1 MTRRPPARPSLSDQ
15 ATRDV
20 SRRSVLKFASLLGAG
35 AIAAPALAACAGP
48 KTATNPAGTAG
59 AAGAAGGKLSI
70 VLNRNLVSLDNKL
83 NQYDAAVTVQRAVRE
98 ALTKIGDDLK
108 PELVLAQSFEQTKP
122 TVWTVKLRDDIHY
135 SDKSKVTVEDVE
147 TALKMYF
154 QVKAGY
160 VASQFPEQPAFAKVD
175 DRTFTLTTKRPVV
188 SLNSLMSNILIT
200 PAAANKPEELGTG
213 LGTGPFTIADANSG
227 TGTYRLVRNP
237 NYWGTAPKLDEV
249 NVSYQEEEGARVIAI
264 TSGQADVIDTIT
276 PESAASLKTKSD
288 IDVIETP
295 GTRLI
300 HLFYNFRKPAG
311 HPVADP
317 KVREAL
323 SHAIDHDSLIK
334 ALMNGQVTSAE
345 GVVPKTLAGFAKTG
359 DYTYDPAKAKSMLA
373 EAGATGL
380 KLRFIWED
388 SEFAGASR
396 VLEAISQMLAAVG
409 VTAEL
414 KMIPKGGEI
423 NAWRRG
429 EAGDWD
435 VLANGYGNQTGL
447 ALTNLQG
454 QYGGTAEKEKT
465 RDTYHGF
472 VVPEIT
478 ALLDQAAAEADESKR
493 NALLAQAQEKI
504 WALWPAMWA
513 WTPNNVLAKR
523 KRVATLN
530 LRPINSYDLGSVAV
544 SG

>member
-1 MTRRPPARPSLSDQ
+1 MPQQTPSLLPRPTS
-15 ATRDV
+15 RRGSV
-20 SRRSVLKFASLLGAG
+20 SRRSILKLASLAGAG
-35 AIAAPALAACAGP
+35 AALRSRPRRLRRARDQPARA
-48 KTATNPAGTAG
+48 TAG
-59 AAGAAGGKLSI
+59 AAAAGGTLSI

-98 ALTKIGDDLK
+98 ALTKIGDKLT
-108 PELVLAQSFEQTKP
+108 PELVLAESFEQTKP
-122 TVWTVKLRDDIHY
+122 TEWTVKLRDDIHY

-147 TALKMYF
+147 TALRLYF
-154 QVKAGY
+154 EVKAGY
-160 VASQFPEQPAFAKVD
+160 VASQFPEQPTFTKVD
-175 DRTFTLTTKRPVV
+175 DRTFTLTTKNPVV

-200 PAAANKPEELGTG
+200 PAADNKAEELGTG
-213 LGTGPFTIADANSG
+213 LGTGPFTIASADSG
-227 TGTYRLVRNP
+227 TGTYRLVRNA
-237 NYWGTAPKLDEV
+237 NYWGSRPSSTRSTSATRRRRAPA
-249 NVSYQEEEGARVIAI
+249 SSRSPRARP
-264 TSGQADVIDTIT
+264 TSSTRSRPSRRRRSRRT
-276 PESAASLKTKSD
+276 PTSTSSRRRARASSTSSTTSASPTGSPLA
-288 IDVIETP
+288 
-295 GTRLI
+295 
-300 HLFYNFRKPAG
+300 N
-311 HPVADP
+311 P

-323 SHAIDHDSLIK
+323 SYAIDHESLIK

-345 GVVPKTLAGFAKTG
+345 GVVPTTLAGFAKTG
-359 DYTYDPAKAKSMLA
+359 EYTYDVAKAKQMLA
-373 EAGATGL
+373 DNGAAGL
-380 KLRFIWED
+380 KVRIIWED

-396 VLEAISQMLAAVG
+396 VLEAVSQMFAAVG

-435 VLANGYGNQTGL
+435 ILANGYGNQTGL

-478 ALLDQAAAEADESKR
+478 ALLDKAAAESDEAKR
-493 NALLAQAQEKI
+493 NDLLKQAQEKI
-504 WALWPAMWA
+504 WAEWPAVWA

-523 KRVATLN
+523 KRVQNLN
-530 LRPINSYDLGSVAV
+530 LRATNSYDLAAV
-544 SG
+544 TVSA

>member
-1 MTRRPPARPSLSDQ
+1 MTHPKPRPVLPVEPG
-15 ATRDV
+15 RDH
-20 SRRSVLKFASLLGAG
+20 SRRTILKFASLAGAG
-35 AIAAPALAACAGP
+35 ALLAPALAACAGP
-48 KTATNPAGTAG
+48 KTNPGGANTGG
-59 AAGAAGGKLSI
+59 AAAAGGSLNI

-83 NQYDAAVTVQRAVRE
+83 NQYDAAVTVQRAVRQ
-98 ALTKIGDDLK
+98 ALTQIGDNLT
-108 PELVLAQSFEQTKP
+108 PELVLAESFKQTSP
-122 TVWTVKLRDDIHY
+122 TVWTVKLRSDIHY
-135 SDKSKVTVEDVE
+135 SDKSPVTVEDVE
-147 TALKMYF
+147 TALKLYF
-154 QVKAGY
+154 EVKAGY
-160 VASQFPEQPAFAKVD
+160 VASQFPEQPTFKKVD
-175 DRTFTLTTKRPVV
+175 DTTFTLTTKSPVV

-200 PAAANKPEELGTG
+200 PAKDNKAQELGTG
-213 LGTGPFTIADANSG
+213 LGTGPFTIAKADSG
-227 TGTYRLVRNP
+227 TGTYTLARNE
-237 NYWGTAPKLDEV
+237 NYWGEKAKLDTV

-276 PESAASLKTKSD
+276 PESAASLKSNAD
-288 IDVIETP
+288 IDVIQTP

-300 HLFYNFRKPAG
+300 HLFFNFRKPSSSPIAN
-311 HPVADP
+311 P

-334 ALMNGQVTSAE
+334 ALMNGQVSSAE
-345 GVVPKTLAGFAKTG
+345 GVVPATLAGFAKTG
-359 DYTYDPAKAKSMLA
+359 EYTYDVAKAKQMLA
-373 EAGATGL
+373 DNGGSGL
-380 KLRFIWED
+380 KLRIIWED

-396 VLEAISQMLAAVG
+396 VLEAVAQMLAAVG

-465 RDTYHGF
+465 KDTYQGF

-478 ALLDQAAAEADESKR
+478 DLLDQAAAEPDETKR
-493 NALLAQAQEKI
+493 NDLLKQAQEKI

-523 KRVATLN
+523 KRVTTLK
-530 LRPINSYDLGSVAV
+530 LRAINSYDLSMVTV

>member
-1 MTRRPPARPSLSDQ
+1 MPQHSPAMLPLSDLPARE
-15 ATRDV
+15 V
-20 SRRSVLKFASLLGAG
+20 SRRSILKFASLAGAG
-35 AIAAPALAACAGP
+35 ALFAPALAACAGP
-48 KTATNPAGTAG
+48 KSANSASTAG
-59 AAGAAGGKLSI
+59 AGAAGGTLSI

-108 PELVLAQSFEQTKP
+108 PELVLAESFEQTKP
-122 TVWTVKLRDDIHY
+122 TVWTVKLRSDVHY
-135 SDKSKVTVEDVE
+135 SDKSPVTVEDVE
-147 TALKMYF
+147 TALKLYF
-154 QVKAGY
+154 EVKAGY
-160 VASQFPEQPAFAKVD
+160 VASQFPEQPTFTKVD
-175 DRTFTLTTKRPVV
+175 DKTFTLTTKVPVV
-188 SLNSLMSNILIT
+188 TLNSLMSNILIT
-200 PAAANKPEELGTG
+200 PAKDNKAEELSNG
-213 LGTGPFTIADANSG
+213 LGTGPFVIANADTG
-227 TGTYRLVRNP
+227 TGTYTLTRND
-237 NYWGTAPKLDEV
+237 NYWGTKPALDTV
-249 NVSYQEEEGARVIAI
+249 KVSYQEEEGARVIAI

-276 PESAASLKTKSD
+276 PESATALKTKSD

-300 HLFYNFRKPAG
+300 HLFFNFRKPAG
-311 HPVADP
+311 HPLANP

-323 SHAIDHDSLIK
+323 TYAVDHDSLIK
-334 ALMNGQVTSAE
+334 ALMNNQVTSAE

-359 DYTYDPAKAKSMLA
+359 AYAYDPAKAKQMLA
-373 EAGATGL
+373 DNGASGL
-380 KLRFIWED
+380 KLTFIWED

-409 VTAEL
+409 VTATL

-447 ALTNLQG
+447 ALTNLVG

-465 RDTYHGF
+465 RDTYQGF
-472 VVPEIT
+472 VVPEVS
-478 ALLDQAAAEADESKR
+478 ALLDKAGAEADEAKR
-493 NALLAQAQEKI
+493 NDLLSQAQEKI

-523 KRVATLN
+523 KRVTTLK
-530 LRPINSYDLGSVAV
+530 LRAINSYDLGSVTVV
-544 SG
+544 SA

>member
-1 MTRRPPARPSLSDQ
+1 MPQQPALLPPSDRPTRE
-15 ATRDV
+15 V
-20 SRRSVLKFASLLGAG
+20 SRRSILKLASLAGAG
-35 AIAAPALAACAGP
+35 AVFAPALAACAGP
-48 KTATNPAGTAG
+48 KTATNASTAG
-59 AAGAAGGKLSI
+59 AGAAGGALSI

-108 PELVLAQSFEQTKP
+108 PELVLAESFEQTKP
-122 TVWTVKLRDDIHY
+122 TEWTVKLRSDIHY
-135 SDKSKVTVEDVE
+135 SDKSPVTVDDVE
-147 TALKMYF
+147 TALKLYF
-154 QVKAGY
+154 EVKAGY

-175 DRTFTLTTKRPVV
+175 DTTFTLTTKNPVV
-188 SLNSLMSNILIT
+188 TLDSLMSNILIT
-200 PAAANKPEELGTG
+200 PAKDNKAEELSTG
-213 LGTGPFTIADANSG
+213 LGTGPFVIANADTG
-227 TGTYRLVRNP
+227 TGTYKLTRND
-237 NYWGTAPKLDEV
+237 NYWGEKAKLQEV

-276 PESAASLKTKSD
+276 PESAASLKTNAD

-300 HLFYNFRKPAG
+300 HLFYNFRKPKG
-311 HPVADP
+311 HPLANP

-323 SHAIDHDSLIK
+323 SYAIDHDSLIK
-334 ALMNGQVTSAE
+334 ALMNNQVTSAE
-345 GVVPKTLAGFAKTG
+345 GVVPTTLAGFAKTG
-359 DYTYDPAKAKSMLA
+359 DYTYDVTKAKSLLA
-373 EAGATGL
+373 ESGASDL
-380 KLRFIWED
+380 KLTFIWED

-396 VLEAISQMLAAVG
+396 VLEAVSQMLAAVG
-409 VTAEL
+409 VTATL

-478 ALLDQAAAEADESKR
+478 ALLDQAGAEADEAKR
-493 NALLAQAQEKI
+493 NDLLKQAQEKI

-523 KRVATLN
+523 KRVAALK
-530 LRPINSYDLGSVAV
+530 LRAINSYDLDAV
-544 SG
+544 TVSA

>member
-1 MTRRPPARPSLSDQ
+1 MPQQPALLPPSDLPTRE
-15 ATRDV
+15 V
-20 SRRSVLKFASLLGAG
+20 SRRSILKLASLAGAG
-35 AIAAPALAACAGP
+35 ALFAPALAACAGP
-48 KTATNPAGTAG
+48 KTANSASTAG
-59 AAGAAGGKLSI
+59 AGAAGGTLSI

-108 PELVLAQSFEQTKP
+108 PELVLAESFEQTKP
-122 TVWTVKLRDDIHY
+122 TEWTVKLRSDIHY
-135 SDKSKVTVEDVE
+135 SDKSPVTVEDVE
-147 TALKMYF
+147 TALKLYF

-160 VASQFPEQPAFAKVD
+160 VAAQFPEQPSFTKVD
-175 DRTFTLTTKRPVV
+175 DKTFTLTTKVPVV
-188 SLNSLMSNILIT
+188 TLDSLMSNILIT
-200 PAAANKPEELGTG
+200 PAKDNKAEELSTG
-213 LGTGPFTIADANSG
+213 LGTGPFVITTADTG
-227 TGTYRLVRNP
+227 TGTYKLTRND
-237 NYWGTAPKLDEV
+237 NYWGEKAKLQEV

-276 PESAASLKTKSD
+276 PESAASLKTNSD

-311 HPVADP
+311 HPLADP

-323 SHAIDHDSLIK
+323 TYAIDHDSLIK

-345 GVVPKTLAGFAKTG
+345 GVVPKTLAGYVKTG
-359 DYTYDPAKAKSMLA
+359 DYVYDQAKAKQLLA
-373 EAGATGL
+373 AAGVSDL
-380 KLRFIWED
+380 KLTFIWED

-409 VTAEL
+409 VTATL

-447 ALTNLQG
+447 ALTNLVG
-454 QYGGTAEKEKT
+454 QYGGTPAKEKT
-465 RDTYHGF
+465 KDTYQGYVF
-472 VVPEIT
+472 PDIV
-478 ALLDQAAAEADESKR
+478 ALLDKAGAEADEAKR
-493 NALLAQAQEKI
+493 NDLLKQAQEKV
-504 WALWPAMWA
+504 WATWPALWA

-523 KRVATLN
+523 KRVTTLK
-530 LRPINSYDLGSVAV
+530 LRAINSYDLGAV
-544 SG
+544 TVSA

>member
-1 MTRRPPARPSLSDQ
+1 MTTSLHALLPTSDQPARE
-15 ATRDV
+15 V
-20 SRRSVLKFASLLGAG
+20 SRRSVLKFASLAGAG
-35 AIAAPALAACAGP
+35 ALFAPALAACAGP
-48 KTATNPAGTAG
+48 KSANAPSTGG
-59 AAGAAGGKLSI
+59 AGGAGGTLSI

-108 PELVLAQSFEQTKP
+108 PELVLAESFEQTKP
-122 TVWTVKLRDDIHY
+122 TVWTVKLRKDIHY
-135 SDKSKVTVEDVE
+135 SDKSPVTVEDVE
-147 TALKMYF
+147 TALKLYF
-154 QVKAGY
+154 EVKAGY

-175 DRTFTLTTKRPVV
+175 DTTFTLTTKNPVV
-188 SLNSLMSNILIT
+188 TLDSLMSNILIT
-200 PAAANKPEELGTG
+200 PAKDNKAEELSTG
-213 LGTGPFTIADANSG
+213 IGTGPFTIASADTG
-227 TGTYRLVRNP
+227 TGTYTLARNE
-237 NYWGTAPKLDEV
+237 NYWGTKATLDTV
-249 NVSYQEEEGARVIAI
+249 KVSYQEEEGARVIAI

-276 PESAASLKTKSD
+276 PESAASLKTNSD
-288 IDVIETP
+288 VDVIETP

-311 HPVADP
+311 HPLANP

-323 SHAIDHDSLIK
+323 TYAIDHDSLIK
-334 ALMNGQVTSAE
+334 ALMNNQVTSAE

-359 DYTYDPAKAKSMLA
+359 DYTYDPGKAKQMLA
-373 EAGATGL
+373 DNGGSGL
-380 KLRFIWED
+380 KLTFIWED

-396 VLEAISQMLAAVG
+396 VLEAVSQMLAAVG
-409 VTAEL
+409 VTATL

-447 ALTNLQG
+447 ALTNLVG

-465 RDTYHGF
+465 RDSYHGF
-472 VVPEIT
+472 VVPEVSN
-478 ALLDQAAAEADESKR
+478 LLDQAGAEADEAKR
-493 NALLAQAQEKI
+493 NDLLKQAQEKI

-523 KRVATLN
+523 KRVTSLK
-530 LRPINSYDLGSVAV
+530 LRAINSYDLGSVTV
-544 SG
+544 SA

>member
-1 MTRRPPARPSLSDQ
+1 MTQRQLARHAQSDQPAREVP
-15 ATRDV
+15 
-20 SRRSVLKFASLLGAG
+20 RRSILKFASLAGAG
-35 AIAAPALAACAGP
+35 VLFAPTLAACAGP
-48 KTATNPAGTAG
+48 KGATATNTGG
-59 AAGAAGGKLSI
+59 AAAGGKLSI

-98 ALTKIGDDLK
+98 ALTKIGDDLT
-108 PELVLAQSFEQTKP
+108 PQLVLAESFEQTKP
-122 TVWTVKLRDDIHY
+122 TVWTVKLRDAIQY

-147 TALKMYF
+147 TALKLYF
-154 QVKAGY
+154 EVKAGY

-175 DRTFTLTTKRPVV
+175 DRTFTLTTKNPVV

-200 PAAANKPEELGTG
+200 PAKDNKAEELGKG
-213 LGTGPFTIADANSG
+213 LGTGPYLIDQADSG
-227 TGTYRLVRNP
+227 TGSYRLVRND
-237 NYWGTAPKLDEV
+237 NYWGDKPRLDEI

-276 PESAASLKTKSD
+276 PESAASLKGNAD

-300 HLFYNFRKPAG
+300 HLFYNFRKPQN
-311 HPVADP
+311 HPIANP

-323 SHAIDHDSLIK
+323 SYAIDHDSLIK
-334 ALMNGQVTSAE
+334 ALMNGQVSSAE
-345 GVVPKTLAGFAKTG
+345 GVVPKTLAGFARTG
-359 DYTYDPAKAKSMLA
+359 QYTYDVAKAKQMLA
-373 EAGATGL
+373 ENGASGL
-380 KLRFIWED
+380 KVRIIWED

-396 VLEAISQMLAAVG
+396 VLEAVSQMLAAVG

-435 VLANGYGNQTGL
+435 ILGNGYGNQTGL
-447 ALTNLQG
+447 ALTNLVG
-454 QYGGTAEKEKT
+454 QYGGTAAKEKT

-472 VVPEIT
+472 IFPDIT
-478 ALLDQAAAEADESKR
+478 TLLDQAGAEPDEAKR
-493 NALLAQAQEKI
+493 NDLLKQAQEKI
-504 WALWPAMWA
+504 WAQWPAMWA

-523 KRVATLN
+523 KRVTTLT
-530 LRPINSYDLGSVAV
+530 LRAINSYDLGAVTV

>member
-1 MTRRPPARPSLSDQ
+1 MSKRTLMRLPQSDGSAQ
-15 ATRDV
+15 DV
-20 SRRSVLKFASLLGAG
+20 SRRSILKFASLAGAG
-35 AIAAPALAACAGP
+35 ALLGPTLAACAGP
-48 KTATNPAGTAG
+48 KSATNTGAT
-59 AAGAAGGKLSI
+59 AAGASGGSLSI

-98 ALTKIGDDLK
+98 ALTKIGDNLT
-108 PELVLAQSFEQTKP
+108 PELVLAEAFEQTKP
-122 TVWTVKLRDDIHY
+122 TEWTVKLRSDIHY
-135 SDKSKVTVEDVE
+135 SDKSPVTVEDVE
-147 TALKMYF
+147 KALALYF

-160 VASQFPEQPAFAKVD
+160 VASQFPEQPTFAKVD
-175 DRTFTLTTKRPVV
+175 DRTFTLTTKEPVV

-200 PAAANKPEELGTG
+200 PAKDNKPEDLGKG
-213 LGTGPFTIADANSG
+213 LGTGPYVITDADSG
-227 TGTYRLVRNP
+227 TGTYRLTRNQ
-237 NYWGTAPKLDEV
+237 NYWGTAGKLDEV
-249 NVSYQEEEGARVIAI
+249 KVSYQEEEGARVIAI

-276 PESAASLKTKSD
+276 PESAASLKSNPD
-288 IDVIETP
+288 IEVIETP

-300 HLFYNFRKPAG
+300 HLFYNFRKPKN
-311 HPVADP
+311 HPLANP

-323 SHAIDHDSLIK
+323 SYAIDHKSLIS
-334 ALMNGQVTSAE
+334 ALMNGQVSSAE

-359 DYTYDPAKAKSMLA
+359 EYTFDLAKAKQMLA
-373 EAGATGL
+373 AEGAS
-380 KLRFIWED
+380 KLNVRIIWED

-396 VLEAISQMLAAVG
+396 VLEAVAQMLGAAG
-409 VTAEL
+409 VTVEL

-429 EAGDWD
+429 ETGDWD
-435 VLANGYGNQTGL
+435 ILANGYGNQTGL

-472 VVPEIT
+472 IFPDIT
-478 ALLDQAAAEADESKR
+478 ALLDQAAAESDQAKR
-493 NALLAQAQEKI
+493 DALLKQAQEKI
-504 WALWPAMWA
+504 WAQWPAMWA

-523 KRVATLN
+523 KRVTALKLRAT
-530 LRPINSYDLGSVAV
+530 NSYDLGSVAV

>member
-1 MTRRPPARPSLSDQ
+1 MPQRRTARLSLSDQ
-15 ATRDV
+15 LAADV
-20 SRRSVLKFASLLGAG
+20 SRRSVLKLASLLGAG
-35 AIAAPALAACAGP
+35 ALAGPALAACAGP
-48 KTATNPAGTAG
+48 KSATN
-59 AAGAAGGKLSI
+59 AAGATGASGGSGGKLSI
-70 VLNRNLVSLDNKL
+70 VLNRNLVTLDNKL

-147 TALKMYF
+147 AALKMYF

-160 VASQFPEQPAFAKVD
+160 VASQFPEEPAFAKVD

-200 PAAANKPEELGTG
+200 PAAANKPEDLGTG
-213 LGTGPFTIADANSG
+213 IGTGPFTIAEASSG
-227 TGTYRLVRNP
+227 TGTYRLARNP
-237 NYWGTAPKLDEV
+237 NYWGAAAKLDEV

-295 GTRLI
+295 GTRFI
-300 HLFYNFRKPAG
+300 HLFYNFRKPPS
-311 HPVADP
+311 HPLANP

-359 DYTYDPAKAKSMLA
+359 EYTYDTAKAKAMLA
-373 EAGATGL
+373 EAGVTGL

-396 VLEAISQMLAAVG
+396 VLEAIAQMLAAVG
-409 VTAEL
+409 VATEL
-414 KMIPKGGEI
+414 KLIPKGGDI

-465 RDTYHGF
+465 RDTYQGF
-472 VVPEIT
+472 VVPEVSG
-478 ALLDQAAAEADESKR
+478 LLDQASAEPDEGKR
-493 NALLAQAQEKI
+493 NELLKQAQEKI

-523 KRVATLN
+523 KRVTTLKLRAT
-530 LRPINSYDLGSVAV
+530 NSYDLNTVTV